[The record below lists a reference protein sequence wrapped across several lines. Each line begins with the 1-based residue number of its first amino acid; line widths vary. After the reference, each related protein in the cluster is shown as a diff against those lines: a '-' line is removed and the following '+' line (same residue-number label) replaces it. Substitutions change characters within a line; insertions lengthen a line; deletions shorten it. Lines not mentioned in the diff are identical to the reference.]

1 MNSDTL
7 SAMDDTSLERGLAG
21 LRADARPGFGIRVLE
36 RVGIVDE
43 YAAADT
49 VVGTVYVAFNRRGV
63 SRLTTATS
71 PDEFE
76 EIAVVDLGRPVR
88 RVDLPVPIG
97 RALETGDGSALDYDL
112 RGLSEYWRTVLG
124 VTKHIPRGQVRSY
137 SWVASEAG
145 RPRAVR
151 AAGSALANNP
161 VPLLIPCHRVV
172 RQDGHIGNYG
182 LGGPTNKRLLLGH
195 EGLDLRQLERSRVV
209 LPGRP
214 A

>member
-7 SAMDDTSLERGLAG
+7 TPMDETALEKGLAG
-21 LRADARPGFGIRVLE
+21 LRTEVRPGFGLRVLE

-43 YAAADT
+43 YASAET
-49 VVGTVYVAFNRRGV
+49 VLGTVYVAFNKRGV

-76 EIAVVDLGRPVR
+76 EIAVMELGRPVR

-97 RALETGDGSALDYDL
+97 RALEAGDGSNLEYDL
-112 RGLSEYWRTVLG
+112 RGLPEYWRTVLG
-124 VTKHIPRGQVRSY
+124 ITKHIPRGEVRSY
-137 SWVASEAG
+137 GWVAWEAG

-151 AAGSALANNP
+151 AAGSAVANNP
-161 VPLLIPCHRVV
+161 VPLLIPCHRVI

-182 LGGPTNKRLLLGH
+182 LGGPGNKRLLLTH
-195 EGLDLRQLERSRVV
+195 EGVNVDQLSPSR
-209 LPGRP
+209 PTRGG
-214 A
+214 